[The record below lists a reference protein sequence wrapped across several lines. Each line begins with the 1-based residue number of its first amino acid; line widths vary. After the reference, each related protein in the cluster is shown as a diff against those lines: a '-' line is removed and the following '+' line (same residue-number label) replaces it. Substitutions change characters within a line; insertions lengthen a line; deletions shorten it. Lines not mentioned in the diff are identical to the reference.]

1 MLWHRGMVSDCSRY
15 KYINKGVYN
24 YISKSCTKT
33 KTCGKVCTEKLA
45 QHIRECKQVFDF
57 SLGEGQS
64 ICCDT
69 EVSAQIVLDVTSTTD
84 GCPLENRS
92 THAELANIKTN
103 TESTRQRQ

>member
-1 MLWHRGMVSDCSRY
+1 MLWHRGKVSDCSRY
-15 KYINKGVYN
+15 KYINKGVYK

-69 EVSAQIVLDVTSTTD
+69 EVSAQIVLDVTSATD

-92 THAELANIKTN
+92 THADFANTNTITN
-103 TESTRQRQ
+103 TELT